1 MQIKRIS
8 PEELSKDLIFRLN
21 YVYHTRLNAFIAM
34 TDRAEETLFVHRKV
48 PQQDIDGFLEVI
60 MFPEYGVADYGTPT
74 GQFLEYVCQ
83 VYGFHT
89 YSALLD
95 AHNRRMDQKKKKQ
108 AEEIAKAII
117 PLIEKE
123 VNSKNPVVKP
133 DERVMYE
140 IWKTGYQ
147 LGRETPENLTN
158 YGSVYE
164 FYYGYLLGAG
174 VLEGGVV

>member
-60 MFPEYGVADYGTPT
+60 MFPDYCVIDPEGPT
-74 GQFLEYVCQ
+74 GRFLEYVYEK
-83 VYGFHT
+83 YGFHV
-89 YSALLD
+89 YNVLVDS
-95 AHNRRMDQKKKKQ
+95 HKWYMEQEEKKQ
-108 AEEIAKAII
+108 AEERAKAIL

-123 VNSKNPVVKP
+123 VNSKKPVVEP

-140 IWKTGYQ
+140 IWKAGYQ
-147 LGRETPENLTN
+147 LDRKTPENLTN

-174 VLEGGVV
+174 LLEGGVA